1 MALLSK
7 SCIYGIRAAIFV
19 SLKHDENKYQ
29 SISLIAKELHLSA
42 HFLTKILQQLT
53 QQDILLSYRGPNGGV
68 KLKKAPE
75 QVKLIEI
82 VEAIDGLSLFEECAL
97 GLEGCGMYYPCPLHY
112 SWAQQRE
119 SLMELFESETL
130 ATLAESVNTAGFRLR
145 TLDLNAVENSENGQ
159 SDIAFSS

>member
-7 SCIYGIRAAIFV
+7 SCIYGIRASIFV
-19 SLKHDENKYQ
+19 AIKHEEDKFLP
-29 SISLIAKELHLSA
+29 ISQIAKELNLSS
-42 HFLTKILQQLT
+42 HFLTKILQLLT
-53 QQDILLSYRGPNGGV
+53 QKDILGSYRGPNGGV
-68 KLKKAPE
+68 KLLREPE
-75 QVKLIEI
+75 EVKLIEI

-130 ATLAESVNTAGFRLR
+130 KSLADSVNTAGFRLR
-145 TLDLNAVENSENGQ
+145 TLDLQTLQEMEKNQEIIQN
-159 SDIAFSS
+159 